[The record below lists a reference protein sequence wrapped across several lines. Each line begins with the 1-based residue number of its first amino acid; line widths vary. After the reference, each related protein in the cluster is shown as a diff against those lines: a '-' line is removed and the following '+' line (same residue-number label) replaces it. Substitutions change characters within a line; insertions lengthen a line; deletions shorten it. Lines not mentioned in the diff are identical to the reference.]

1 MSAAPIRVLLVA
13 DTHIGHDWPRRPRV
27 DRPRRGPDFLVN
39 FERALAPALRGEVD
53 LVVHG
58 GDLLFR
64 SKVWPELVQRAMAPL
79 FRVADAGVPVYLVPG
94 NHERSRVPFPL
105 LAVHPGVFPFDRPRT
120 YSHEV
125 RGTRVSLSGFPY
137 LGGARDGF
145 RATLDATAWR
155 DHRADVRL
163 LCLHQL
169 IEGARVGLRDF
180 AFTHGPEVI
189 RARDLPPRFDA
200 VLSGHVHRAQV
211 LRADLAGRPLPA
223 PVVYPGSVE
232 RTSGDERGEEKGYQR
247 LTLSPTPPGSPAAL
261 AVRFVRLPTRP
272 WIGLP
277 AMKMP
282 LLRAVSNH

>member
-1 MSAAPIRVLLVA
+1 MSCSPIRVLLVA

-27 DRPRRGPDFLVN
+27 DRPRRGPEFLAN

-94 NHERSRVPFPL
+94 NHERSRIPFPL
-105 LAVHPGVFPFDRPRT
+105 LALHAGVHLFDRPRT
-120 YSHEV
+120 HRLQLRGV
-125 RGTRVSLSGFPY
+125 RVALSGFPY
-137 LGGARDGF
+137 LRGARDGF
-145 RATLDATAWR
+145 RAAVAQTGWR
-155 DHRADVRL
+155 GVPADLRL

-169 IEGARVGLRDF
+169 IEGARVGITDF
-180 AFTHGPEVI
+180 TFTHGPEVV
-189 RARDLPPRFDA
+189 RARDLPGAFDA

-247 LTLSPTPPGSPAAL
+247 LTLSPTPSGSPAAL

-277 AMKMP
+277 AMKMS
-282 LLRAVSNH
+282 LQRVVSNH